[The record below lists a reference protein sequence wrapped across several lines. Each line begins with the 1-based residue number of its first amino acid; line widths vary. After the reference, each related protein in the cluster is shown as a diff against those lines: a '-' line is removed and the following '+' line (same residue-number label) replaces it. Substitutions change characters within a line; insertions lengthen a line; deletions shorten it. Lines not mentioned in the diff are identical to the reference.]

1 MKDSTK
7 KTLDNILF
15 KTLPIVILVC
25 FAIIFTGLI
34 VIRCE
39 CEFLNVVV
47 YGEITIGYIG
57 AIVFLLAWDVITL
70 TVMACTFAE
79 SNMSLRTV
87 LWNTDAPGLTLFFIM
102 SLPIFALVNY
112 ALYLTLTSPVSEVIM
127 HISGQ

>member
-15 KTLPIVILVC
+15 KTLPVVILTC

-34 VIRCE
+34 VQRCE
-39 CEFLNVVV
+39 CEFLNIVV

-57 AIVFLLAWDVITL
+57 AIAFLLAWDVITL
-70 TVMACTFAE
+70 MVMACAFAE
-79 SNMSLRTV
+79 SNMSLRTL
-87 LWNTDAPGLTLFFIM
+87 LWNTDAPGFTLFFIM

-112 ALYLTLTSPVSEVIM
+112 GLYLTLTLPVSEVIM
-127 HISGQ
+127 HIMG

>member
-1 MKDSTK
+1 MKDSIK

-25 FAIIFTGLI
+25 FTIIFTGLI
-34 VIRCE
+34 VQRCE
-39 CEFLNVVV
+39 CEFLNIVV

-57 AIVFLLAWDVITL
+57 AIAFLLSWIVITL
-70 TVMACTFAE
+70 TVMAVTFAE

-87 LWNTDAPGLTLFFIM
+87 LWNTDAPGLTIFFILG
-102 SLPIFALVNY
+102 SLMFALMNY

-127 HISGQ
+127 HIMG